1 MCGGGFGSFTQPPQ
15 RDLSEIRQLVLGFV
29 HQHGA
34 RNLELL
40 AQALDR
46 GIGLLLKLIARLLL
60 QAGRDLLQLVRY
72 LLRSLL
78 LETLQGFLQ
87 LPLEAIQQR
96 AGLALQPF
104 QSRSCQFRQPLLI
117 VARAGF
123 KTRLRL
129 LAGRLQFGYSLLRG
143 ATNGSHGHFGGSGDS
158 CSLFLGALG
167 ELLAAFLDGGCG
179 FLADRSQ

>member
-1 MCGGGFGSFTQPPQ
+1 M
-15 RDLSEIRQLVLGFV
+15 
-29 HQHGA
+29 
-34 RNLELL
+34 
-40 AQALDR
+40 
-46 GIGLLLKLIARLLL
+46 ARLLL

-87 LPLEAIQQR
+87 LPLEALQQR

-143 ATNGSHGHFGGSGDS
+143 ATNGDRNERRVGKEGRGRWEEDH
-158 CSLFLGALG
+158 G
-167 ELLAAFLDGGCG
+167 ELDAECSDGG
-179 FLADRSQ
+179 

>member
-1 MCGGGFGSFTQPPQ
+1 M
-15 RDLSEIRQLVLGFV
+15 VLGFV

-34 RNLELL
+34 RSLELL

-46 GIGLLLKLIARLLL
+46 GIGLLLKLTARLLL

-78 LETLQGFLQ
+78 LETLQGFLE
-87 LPLEAIQQR
+87 LPLEALQQR

-117 VARAGF
+117 VARAGL
-123 KTRLRL
+123 KAGLRL

-143 ATNGSHGHFGGSGDS
+143 ATNGSHRHFGGAGDS
-158 CSLFLGALG
+158 YGLFFEAPGDLLATFLGCGL
-167 ELLAAFLDGGCG
+167 G